1 MTRTQDKALLSSVL
15 HQLEAHAEHGW
26 PGNVR
31 ELEQAIR
38 QVLIKGFYEPLILPK
53 ESHSSVDQG
62 MLFDGMGEASAEQ
75 CLAAYAQ
82 HLYRKHQSY
91 EAVARILSVD
101 RRTARKYV
109 QLPAD

>member
-1 MTRTQDKALLSSVL
+1 MLASVL
-15 HQLEAHAEHGW
+15 RQIEAHAEHGW
-26 PGNVR
+26 PGNAR

-62 MLFDGMGEASAEQ
+62 MLFDSMGEASAEQ

-82 HLYRKHQSY
+82 HLHRKHQSLRPLHGF
-91 EAVARILSVD
+91 V
-101 RRTARKYV
+101 RRSSNCEKICA
-109 QLPAD
+109 ASC